1 MLRSGCSRE
10 EDGLEEHLVRTL
22 PGRGELGGAAGG
34 ALEAA
39 PAAANERAGVE
50 VALAGAG
57 PDAAEHVF
65 KELVREREV
74 DGAAFR
80 AQGAEVRGTLAPAP

>member
-10 EDGLEEHLVRTL
+10 EDGLRVAWRSS
-22 PGRGELGGAAGG
+22 GRRAQGGASGG
-34 ALEAA
+34 R
-39 PAAANERAGVE
+39 RARRRRGR
-50 VALAGAG
+50 ACWRRPRA
-57 PDAAEHVF
+57 DAAEHVF

>member
-1 MLRSGCSRE
+1 M
-10 EDGLEEHLVRTL
+10 
-22 PGRGELGGAAGG
+22 AGG

-39 PAAANERAGVE
+39 PAAADERAGVE

-57 PDAAEHVF
+57 FRADAAEHVF
-65 KELVREREV
+65 KELAREREV